1 MVTGRHDFAFNREQ
15 PQMLLKDGCGT
26 VAYSRQEA
34 VHAYWLYGAMRCKA
48 VVTLTTEELAQLG
61 DLTHAV
67 VFSPMAQFQGWQPIV
82 SGQPFTIRNIEQP
95 PSQCTAPVDRAAPVR
110 AFLRARKGT
119 ATLVVRNG
127 AAQREV
133 TLDATPRWVGLGP
146 LQDAGGEF
154 VLQAGTGAAEIGGL
168 RRGEPGALLWP
179 WDQGLEAE
187 FVRDI
192 RYQSRSVI
200 KEPFQTAAE
209 FNVRGR
215 CMSIMDDH
223 GLTLLLRIAPASG
236 GAAGR

>member
-1 MVTGRHDFAFNREQ
+1 MASS
-15 PQMLLKDGCGT
+15 
-26 VAYSRQEA
+26 AAS
-34 VHAYWLYGAMRCKA
+34 
-48 VVTLTTEELAQLG
+48 
-61 DLTHAV
+61 
-67 VFSPMAQFQGWQPIV
+67 SP
-82 SGQPFTIRNIEQP
+82 S
-95 PSQCTAPVDRAAPVR
+95 RAARTV
-110 AFLRARKGT
+110 T
-119 ATLVVRNG
+119 VVAG
-127 AAQREV
+127 QDALSEV

>member
-1 MVTGRHDFAFNREQ
+1 M
-15 PQMLLKDGCGT
+15 
-26 VAYSRQEA
+26 
-34 VHAYWLYGAMRCKA
+34 
-48 VVTLTTEELAQLG
+48 
-61 DLTHAV
+61 
-67 VFSPMAQFQGWQPIV
+67 

-168 RRGEPGALLWP
+168 RDLP
-179 WDQGLEAE
+179 
-187 FVRDI
+187 I
-192 RYQSRSVI
+192 
-200 KEPFQTAAE
+200 T
-209 FNVRGR
+209 
-215 CMSIMDDH
+215 
-223 GLTLLLRIAPASG
+223 
-236 GAAGR
+236 